1 MQIGHDKFTDTPRN
15 LWPTAWLAWRSFTA
29 VFLADGSSKWKQSI
43 RRMDTGSRKTNTLNG
58 GLTYR
63 ALSHFSG
70 WIVYIQVP
78 ALDETVEV
86 IKSLVGSVVRPKTA
100 ANDGSLGMP
109 PWVIFL
115 AETEKVT

>member
-1 MQIGHDKFTDTPRN
+1 M
-15 LWPTAWLAWRSFTA
+15 
-29 VFLADGSSKWKQSI
+29 FLADGSNKWKQSI
-43 RRMDTGSRKTNTLNG
+43 RRMDTGSCKTNTLNG

-86 IKSLVGSVVRPKTA
+86 IKSLVGSVVRPKTLPTM
-100 ANDGSLGMP
+100 G
-109 PWVIFL
+109 PW
-115 AETEKVT
+115 ECPRG